1 MPIDRDALVAAC
13 DAARAAWKA
22 GNATNRYQRYLVY
35 VDASRALDAHDNGTE
50 PPPPLALGQPDP
62 WTVPEPF
69 VPRPECVDESEYP
82 RTTRLHH
89 PQE

>member
-22 GNATNRYQRYLVY
+22 SPASTKYQLYLVY
-35 VDASRALDAHDNGTE
+35 VDASRALDAHDSGTE

-62 WTVPEPF
+62 WTVPEPDA
-69 VPRPECVDESEYP
+69 PRPDDADESEYP
-82 RTTRLHH
+82 ETGRRDR
-89 PQE
+89 PRE